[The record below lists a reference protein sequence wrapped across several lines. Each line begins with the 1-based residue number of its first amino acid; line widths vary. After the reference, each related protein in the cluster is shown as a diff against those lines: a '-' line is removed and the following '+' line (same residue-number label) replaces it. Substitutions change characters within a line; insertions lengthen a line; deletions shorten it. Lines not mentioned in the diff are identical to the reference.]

1 MLNIQVGYG
10 NSLILSKEN
19 DVFGFGDNEY
29 YKSGADIQLEKFV
42 IKNPKFIKFG
52 NDPRSKT
59 AIDKIFCG
67 YHSCF
72 AISNTGDIYAWGNP
86 RNNRLTKDFEDKVE
100 KKPKLINLVWKNDTK
115 KEANEDNEEV
125 DNTKNKLEEKDIM
138 LLLNNKLR
146 LLEFDELFV
155 QIL

>member
-1 MLNIQVGYG
+1 M
-10 NSLILSKEN
+10 
-19 DVFGFGDNEY
+19 FGFGDNEF
-29 YKSGADIQLEKFV
+29 YKAGADIQLEKFV
-42 IKNPKFIKFG
+42 TKNPKFIKFG

-100 KKPKLINLVWKNDTK
+100 KKPKLISIVWKNDSK
-115 KEANEDNEEV
+115 VKEVNEEI
-125 DNTKNKLEEKDIM
+125 DENDDSKKKLEEKDIM

-155 QIL
+155 RNY